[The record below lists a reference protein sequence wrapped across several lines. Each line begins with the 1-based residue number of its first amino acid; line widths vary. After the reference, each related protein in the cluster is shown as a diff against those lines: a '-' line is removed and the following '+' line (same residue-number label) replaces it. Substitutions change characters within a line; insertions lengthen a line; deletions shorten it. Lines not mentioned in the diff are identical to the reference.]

1 MSEVPIQTLLE
12 DSLNQPAIGNTSR
25 FSWHATPIG
34 IAALD
39 KHKKNNP
46 SKTIYEDALRE
57 ALEVGLD
64 LSREERESHYS
75 KHGLVILFYS

>member
-1 MSEVPIQTLLE
+1 LSEVPIQTLLE

-39 KHKKNNP
+39 K
-46 SKTIYEDALRE
+46 A
-57 ALEVGLD
+57 
-64 LSREERESHYS
+64 
-75 KHGLVILFYS
+75 